1 MNTSNPVTPL
11 PASPLHNLPAAIA
24 GYIAAANAG
33 DTDAVAACFTE
44 GAIVKDEGQE
54 RRGIAAIVAWKEE
67 VTLKYRPTA
76 QVIRAE
82 TINGI
87 DVVTASVSGDFPGS
101 SVELRYAFTMDGD
114 KIARLDITA

>member
-1 MNTSNPVTPL
+1 MNTSNPATPL
-11 PASPLHNLPAAIA
+11 PSSPLHKLPAAIS

-44 GAIVKDEGQE
+44 DAIVKDEGQE

-67 VTLKYRPTA
+67 VTLKYSPIT

-87 DVVTASVSGDFPGS
+87 NVVTASVSGDFPGS
-101 SVELRYAFTMDGD
+101 PVELKYAFTMDGD
-114 KIARLDITA
+114 KIARLDIAV

>member
-1 MNTSNPVTPL
+1 MNTSNPATPL
-11 PASPLHNLPAAIA
+11 PSAPLQNLPAAIS

-54 RRGIAAIVAWKEE
+54 RRGISAIVAWKEE
-67 VTLKYRPTA
+67 VTLKYKPTA

-82 TINGI
+82 VINGMH
-87 DVVTASVSGDFPGS
+87 VVTASVSGDFPGS
-101 SVELRYAFTMDGD
+101 PVELKYAFAMDGD
-114 KIARLDITA
+114 KIARLDIAA